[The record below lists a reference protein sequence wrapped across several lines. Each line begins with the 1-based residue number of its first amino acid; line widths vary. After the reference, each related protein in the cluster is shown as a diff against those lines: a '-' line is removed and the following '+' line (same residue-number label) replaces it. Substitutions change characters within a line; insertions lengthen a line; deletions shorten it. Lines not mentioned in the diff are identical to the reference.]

1 MCIRDRA
8 GSITIG
14 GCPLEQIAEADL
26 RYFVAA
32 VMQDVEVFAGTVADN
47 VRLGRPGAGPA
58 ELAEAAELAGFD
70 EVVAELPQGWDTV
83 IGERGLGL
91 SGGQRAR
98 LALARALL
106 LQAPILILDEAVAH
120 LDPALEA
127 RIVAALAAGRQ
138 RRATIIVAHRQE
150 TLAAADAA
158 VSYTHLR

>member
-1 MCIRDRA
+1 MCIRDR
-8 GSITIG
+8 
-14 GCPLEQIAEADL
+14 
-26 RYFVAA
+26 
-32 VMQDVEVFAGTVADN
+32 DVEVFAGTVADN

-127 RIVAALAAGRQ
+127 RIVAALA
-138 RRATIIVAHRQE
+138 
-150 TLAAADAA
+150 
-158 VSYTHLR
+158 VSYTHLDVYKRQTSPSPSAAWCWASSVRGRWGMR